1 MTRAAIFCLLAAA
14 SMAPLP
20 LDAQEFDDAVAWL
33 KEHGIAVRRTFDG
46 SKNESQPASLQ
57 MVESDK
63 PQDDSY
69 FLADAAIKV
78 GELELD
84 PTPAMS
90 LVFYPVL
97 EWHRSTQQDKA
108 VDNTSLSVKGEFRP
122 FLLRMQPVPGTPPAG
137 VPAVNPGWTVA
148 PTFMGEVGRYW
159 DEEADSSVTKF
170 ALSVFP
176 TSNIEGLPGSDIR
189 DRSDAFRARYY
200 APYVGVERWESK
212 GLWEGEAASF
222 MTLRGYLE
230 AVPLGTREREYLEL
244 ISEYTHRWRIGGG
257 DPVPSDLSL
266 WITSLTL
273 YPNGTR
279 QVGIGVDYSTGRDP
293 SKGFSEVRRWTLG
306 LKAKF

>member
-1 MTRAAIFCLLAAA
+1 MIRAAIFCLLAVV
-14 SMAPLP
+14 SMSPLP
-20 LDAQEFDDAVAWL
+20 LAAQQLDSAFAWL
-33 KEHGIAVRRTFDG
+33 KEHGVSVRRTFDG
-46 SKNESQPASLQ
+46 SKNENQPASLQ

-69 FLADAAIKV
+69 FLADAAIKG
-78 GELELD
+78 GELELGT
-84 PTPAMS
+84 TPALS

-122 FLLRMQPVPGTPPAG
+122 FPLRMQQVHGPLPAG
-137 VPAVNPGWTVA
+137 VPAGNPGWSVA

-159 DEEADSSVTKF
+159 DEAADSSVTKV
-170 ALSVFP
+170 ALNVFP

-189 DRSDAFRARYY
+189 DRSGAFRARYY
-200 APYVGVERWESK
+200 APYVGFERWESR
-212 GLWEGEAASF
+212 GLWEGETASF
-222 MTLRGYLE
+222 MMLRGYLE
-230 AVPLGTREREYLEL
+230 AVPMGTLQREYLEF

-257 DPVPSDLSL
+257 DPVPNDLSL
-266 WITSLTL
+266 WVTSLTL